1 MMSKTDKFVEAGQ
14 RYTKEQ
20 GKFRKQLFAM
30 LYKLAR
36 KGCGDGGWCE
46 CLLCRVMRVVETE
59 KFRNDP
65 KYKSSWTYSEQEN
78 SGSKNT
84 RLVNWRGGQQEFAL
98 GSEFEDVA
106 YAPWYAIRMFQKGSD
121 EGWIYWIDYAGPP
134 QIYLTKK
141 AAMARAK
148 QLRKQYTRSYGK
160 IEVVEIGVI
169 EEEGKSKKKG
179 DFNRRRKE
187 AKKMAKKKDKKKGD
201 WQKCSVCK
209 TKFNYDKE
217 GFMCNDVY
225 VCGEVCAKKSAES
238 RGNAYA
244 IHDKDDNIIDTNADG
259 TECGHIN

>member
-1 MMSKTDKFVEAGQ
+1 MSKTDKFVEAGQ

-65 KYKSSWTYSEQEN
+65 AYKSSWTHYQQEE
-78 SGSKNT
+78 SGGKNT
-84 RLVNWRGGQQEFAL
+84 RLINWRGGQQEFAL

-121 EGWIYWIDYAGPP
+121 KGWIYWIDYAGPP

-148 QLRKQYTRSYGK
+148 QLRKQYTRSYRK

-169 EEEGKSKKKG
+169 EEDVKSRKKG
-179 DFNRRRKE
+179 HFDKIRKE
-187 AKKMAKKKDKKKGD
+187 VKKMAKKKSKKKGD
-201 WQKCSVCK
+201 WQKCAVCK

-217 GFMCNDVY
+217 GFMCSDAY

-244 IHDKDDNIIDTNADG
+244 IHDKNDNIIDTNVDG
-259 TECGHIN
+259 TECRHIN